1 MKKSGMA
8 KMQAMKLSGKMKQ
21 PGTAAAFGQTAP
33 VVMDRREQR
42 KLDQSLGLVPF
53 AVKLNSDLVL
63 QIQALAQ
70 ERDCGVNELVAE
82 LLTQALAAK

>member
-21 PGTAAAFGQTAP
+21 PGTDAAFGQVAP
-33 VVMDRREQR
+33 VALDRREQR

-53 AVKLNSDLVL
+53 AVKLNSDLVQ
-63 QIQALAQ
+63 QIQTLAQ
-70 ERDCGVNELVAE
+70 EREVGVNELVAE
-82 LLTQALAAK
+82 LLIKALAA

>member
-33 VVMDRREQR
+33 VALDRREQR
-42 KLDQSLGLVPF
+42 NLDQSLGLVPF
-53 AVKLNSDLVL
+53 AVKLNSDLVQ
-63 QIQALAQ
+63 QIKTLAQ
-70 ERDCGVNELVAE
+70 ERECGVNELVAE
-82 LLTQALAAK
+82 LLSKALEA

>member
-21 PGTAAAFGQTAP
+21 PGTAAPFGQVAP
-33 VVMDRREQR
+33 VVLDRRDQR

-53 AVKLNSDLVL
+53 AVKLNSDLV
-63 QIQALAQ
+63 QQVQALAQ
-70 ERDCGVNELVAE
+70 QRECGVNELVAE
-82 LLTQALAAK
+82 LLKQALAAQ